1 MYVYIWISINQHFL
15 HIKIFR
21 RKSNCNMVLEIFC
34 NLFDWIL
41 WIHKVHHVYCACVGW
56 CSKKMGW
63 AGGRVKM
70 TFKVC
75 GRKTTPFTPNQDFF
89 ADWTNPTQQIHFR
102 EASKDILL
110 HSHVE
115 MYFAIITVSVPR
127 VHFLKRF

>member
-1 MYVYIWISINQHFL
+1 MIGFYGF
-15 HIKIFR
+15 IKCI
-21 RKSNCNMVLEIFC
+21 M
-34 NLFDWIL
+34 
-41 WIHKVHHVYCACVGW
+41 CACVG
-56 CSKKMGW
+56 CDGVVKKW
-63 AGGRVKM
+63 VELVYGGRVKM

-127 VHFLKRF
+127 VHFLKSSVESSQNKLYSLL